1 MNLKR
6 TKKPTD
12 FLPDIYSYS
21 KFVQLILVLYDFK
34 TSAFI
39 LGSTRKD
46 AKISKSMQK

>member
-34 TSAFI
+34 TRAFT